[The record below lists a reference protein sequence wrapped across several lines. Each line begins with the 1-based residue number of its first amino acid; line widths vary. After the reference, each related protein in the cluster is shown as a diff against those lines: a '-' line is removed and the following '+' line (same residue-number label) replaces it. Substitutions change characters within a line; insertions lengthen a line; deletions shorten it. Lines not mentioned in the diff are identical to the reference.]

1 MERINIMA
9 TRHSA
14 FYSPLLVTIAGG
26 FLQKEGLEPHYSV
39 ATPEQTVPG
48 TLRSGETHVGQFAV
62 GASFADLE
70 QGKAID
76 LVHFAQ
82 INRMDGFFLAG
93 RKQEPDFKWQ
103 NLIGKTVLVDHLF
116 QPLATFRYVLHQQG
130 IDESAVK
137 IVDAGSVE
145 EMDKAF
151 RNGEGD
157 YVQQQGPFPQQLA
170 HDGVGYPVAAMGEAV
185 GPLAFSSLCT
195 TREWTET
202 DMASAFMRAYR
213 QGSQFALE
221 STAEEIAQLE
231 ASFFPEIEKEV
242 LIQTIAT
249 YQGMGTWSKDPVID
263 RQAYEHLLEVFLYAG
278 LISKAHAYESC
289 ITTPPESSAS

>member
-1 MERINIMA
+1 
-9 TRHSA
+9 
-14 FYSPLLVTIAGG
+14 
-26 FLQKEGLEPHYSV
+26 
-39 ATPEQTVPG
+39 
-48 TLRSGETHVGQFAV
+48 
-62 GASFADLE
+62 
-70 QGKAID
+70 
-76 LVHFAQ
+76 
-82 INRMDGFFLAG
+82 MDGFFLAG
-93 RKQEPDFKWQ
+93 RKQEPDFSWR

-116 QPLATFRYVLHQQG
+116 QPLAMFRYVLHQQG
-130 IDESAVK
+130 IEESAVK

-170 HDGVGYPVAAMGEAV
+170 HDGVGYPVTAMGEAV

-249 YQGMGTWSKDPVID
+249 YQGMGTWCKDPVID

-278 LISKAHAYESC
+278 LISQTYAYDSC
-289 ITTPPESSAS
+289 ITTPPQSGAS